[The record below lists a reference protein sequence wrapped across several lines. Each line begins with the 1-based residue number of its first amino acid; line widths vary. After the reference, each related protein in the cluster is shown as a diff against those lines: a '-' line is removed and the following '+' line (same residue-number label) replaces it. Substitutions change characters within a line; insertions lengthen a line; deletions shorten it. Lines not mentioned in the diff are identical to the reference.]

1 MRIYTS
7 SIVFVHTI
15 LRIIEN
21 THRHPA
27 SQALHSI
34 GAPFYVVGLL
44 VMLGHF
50 AGIEQQ
56 QTTTTTTTDLV
67 AGAAMW
73 LAAIAMFVVG
83 HKIEGNVGSM
93 TPVLLFRLLLL
104 SLRRKVA
111 RYPVMQRIHLL
122 WA

>member
-1 MRIYTS
+1 M
-7 SIVFVHTI
+7 FVHTI
-15 LRIIEN
+15 LRIIKN

-27 SQALHSI
+27 NQALHSI

-50 AGIEQQ
+50 AGIQEQQ
-56 QTTTTTTTDLV
+56 TMTTTTGLA
-67 AGAAMW
+67 AGATMW
-73 LAAIAMFVVG
+73 LAAIAMFVLG

-93 TPVLLFRLLLL
+93 TPVLLFRLLL